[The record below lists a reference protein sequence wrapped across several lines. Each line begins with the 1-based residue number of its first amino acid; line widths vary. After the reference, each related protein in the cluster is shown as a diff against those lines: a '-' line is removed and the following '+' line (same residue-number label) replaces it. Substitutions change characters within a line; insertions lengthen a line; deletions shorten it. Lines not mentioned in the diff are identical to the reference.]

1 MGEPRRS
8 SGSELRESRSE
19 VRDSQEHS
27 PFSDADQSPDSAEA
41 QEESSSAENGEARQL
56 NPYSSMKKEPE
67 KAPGIMDKVQ
77 CLRSSGSTVAFGSL
91 AFADGIIPLKLYCV
105 AGRS

>member
-1 MGEPRRS
+1 MGEPRQS
-8 SGSELRESRSE
+8 SGSEPRDSRSE

-27 PFSDADQSPDSAEA
+27 PFSDVDQSPATEEAE
-41 QEESSSAENGEARQL
+41 EDSSSPPENGEARQL

-77 CLRSSGSTVAFGSL
+77 CL
-91 AFADGIIPLKLYCV
+91 
-105 AGRS
+105 